1 MTRVILVVFL
11 LVSVCAIPSFAAL
24 TDEQKDE
31 LLKAHNHYRSR
42 VSPTATNMAALVWD
56 EQLSYL
62 SQYWAVRCEYILNEN
77 RHEQDSNYDYVG
89 ENIAGSANYTTNLT
103 AMVFNWYFEGR
114 LYDYSTA
121 ACTDDDGNE
130 EEEGCESY
138 TQLVW
143 ANTRRVGCGA
153 YLCEELMDWE
163 DDNDNG
169 DDDDEKSVLYVVCDY
184 GPGGSFAG
192 IKPYETGNTPCTG
205 CPSDLPD
212 CENKL
217 CVGGAPPA
225 VAKISMVTVALLL
238 AMVAFI
244 F

>member
-1 MTRVILVVFL
+1 MLWQKLHYFATVHAQFL
-11 LVSVCAIPSFAAL
+11 A
-24 TDEQKDE
+24 
-31 LLKAHNHYRSR
+31 RSL
-42 VSPTATNMAALVWD
+42 PPPPQVWD

-138 TQLVW
+138 TQVY
-143 ANTRRVGCGA
+143 T
-153 YLCEELMDWE
+153 
-163 DDNDNG
+163 
-169 DDDDEKSVLYVVCDY
+169 
-184 GPGGSFAG
+184 
-192 IKPYETGNTPCTG
+192 
-205 CPSDLPD
+205 
-212 CENKL
+212 
-217 CVGGAPPA
+217 
-225 VAKISMVTVALLL
+225 
-238 AMVAFI
+238 
-244 F
+244 